1 MKLSERYLQNKK
13 QTIQPTPSIIVV
25 GINPN
30 EQMEEMMEHKEEMEE
45 TKPLTVESFLS
56 ELKRFTVLAKLLHWN
71 TKSYSQHIALYELEE
86 TLNDLI
92 DKLIETAQ
100 TEETLKLCV
109 CSTEICE
116 TELVHVREMLE
127 YVRMNRYI
135 LPKSFQQSQI
145 DLVEEILSKTIY
157 KLNILK

>member
-13 QTIQPTPSIIVV
+13 QTIQSTPSIIVV

-45 TKPLTVESFLS
+45 KPLTVESFLS

-71 TKSYSQHIALYELEE
+71 TKSYSQHKALDELEE
-86 TLNDLI
+86 TLNDLV
-92 DKLIETAQ
+92 DTLVETTQ
-100 TEETLKLCV
+100 TEETLKLCI

-127 YVRMNRYI
+127 YVKMNRYI

-157 KLNILK
+157 KLNILR